1 MFEKLLFHILEIFI
15 NRCLYKFQVLIKV
28 IRSSSII
35 KLYLRY
41 DVKNI
46 LSLKG
51 NSFYEEINENIM
63 LK

>member
-41 DVKNI
+41 DVKKYFIIKRKQFLRRN
-46 LSLKG
+46 K
-51 NSFYEEINENIM
+51 
-63 LK
+63 